1 MKFSLYLIPK
11 LSPRIKLPRA
21 STFLPSI
28 MYLLCVAERF
38 GKMFFHAF
46 PASHG
51 HYRCVDVKAT
61 CPLCIKQNVKLE
73 KKATSSP
80 YRMAQGKDMYYNR
93 KNIFCLPC
101 SVLTISWWQKCMCT
115 CVGKDSECFC
125 SSCRVGVTRSR
136 SCSITIR
143 AADRTIC
150 GI

>member
-51 HYRCVDVKAT
+51 HYRCADVKAT

-73 KKATSSP
+73 KKATNSP
-80 YRMAQGKDMYYNR
+80 CRMAQGKDMYRGLLYSAQ
-93 KNIFCLPC
+93 NIVKKDPGRARQSSLATEGTNFTKPGAQNKEDL
-101 SVLTISWWQKCMCT
+101 CT
-115 CVGKDSECFC
+115 S
-125 SSCRVGVTRSR
+125 
-136 SCSITIR
+136 
-143 AADRTIC
+143 
-150 GI
+150 